1 MFSSLFLITKLL
13 KNEKLILQAVTIDAF
28 QFANF
33 PRQYGE
39 VSAVNVVSN
48 HQRHIEVFVVYD
60 AGHKRRRS
68 DFNAFFTKSIT
79 DIDGH
84 IAGKPIFFNEE
95 KALHY
100 MRFVDAS
107 HCILRA
113 YVPESAI
120 EGHFDEL
127 SLKKGSILRMQI
139 HGCYPSYAKG
149 QEYISNPAFDE
160 SLLSLVVSDKEDLI

>member
-1 MFSSLFLITKLL
+1 MFSSIFLVTKLF
-13 KNEKLILQAVTIDAF
+13 KSEKFIQQAVTIDAF

-33 PRQYGE
+33 PRHYGE

-48 HQRHIEVFVVYD
+48 HQRHIEVFLVYD

-68 DFNAFFTKSIT
+68 DFNAFFTKSIA

-84 IAGKPIFFNEE
+84 IAEKPIFFNED

-100 MRFVDAS
+100 MSFVDAG

-120 EGHFDEL
+120 EGYFDEL
-127 SLKKGSILRMQI
+127 SLKKGSVLRMQI
-139 HGCYPSYAKG
+139 HGCYPCYAKG
-149 QEYISNPAFDE
+149 QEYIANPAFDE
-160 SLLSLVVSDKEDLI
+160 SLLSLVVANKEDLI

>member
-1 MFSSLFLITKLL
+1 MFNSIFIMTKLL
-13 KNEKLILQAVTIDAF
+13 KSEKLTLQPVTIDAV

-33 PRQYGE
+33 PRHYGE

-48 HQRHIEVFVVYD
+48 HQRHIEIYLVYD
-60 AGHKRRRS
+60 AGQKRRRS
-68 DFNAFFTKSIT
+68 DFNAFFTKTIADMDS
-79 DIDGH
+79 H
-84 IAGKPIFFNEE
+84 ISGKPIFFSEE

-107 HCILRA
+107 HCILKA

-127 SLKKGSILRMQI
+127 SLKKGSLLRMQI

-149 QEYISNPAFDE
+149 QEYIANPAFDD
-160 SLLSLVVSDKEDLI
+160 SLLSLVVVDKEDLI